1 MGDSLDSKFQN
12 MSVNDDG
19 NSNSPS
25 MSKKPAKYVPPHQ
38 RNGNFSNSSSTSS
51 LGGNDYDNRGDY
63 NRNNNRYYDRRPSMN
78 SSASN
83 SPLPPRNQHFNNR
96 IGNNRSNSYSN
107 FNTSFKNNKPFYNNN
122 QGSNLSNSRS
132 FGSNSGIWNDNKSDY
147 QKKRGFNNRMYNNN
161 NNNNN
166 WNDTKSDSVF
176 NNNRKANYAKLCPNG
191 YVSNDPND
199 KLANI
204 PFVRP
209 RDEALEEVL
218 FGHQSNSGINFDKY
232 QDIPVEAS
240 GRNIPDPIDSFAD
253 SELHELMKF
262 NINLS
267 GFDIP
272 TPVQK
277 SSVPIITHG
286 RDLMACAQTGS
297 GKTGAFLFPILSS
310 CFKTG
315 PPTIPKNNTNRYD
328 SYMQNCCYPVALV
341 LAPTRELAIQI
352 FDEAKKFSY
361 RSWVKPCVVYGG
373 QRMLDQVRELQKG
386 CDLLVA
392 TPGRLCDLIDRGRI
406 SLCLVRYLVLDEAD
420 RMLDMGFEGQI
431 RNIVEQNDMPTEDR
445 QTLMFSATF
454 PSDIQILAR
463 DFLKDYIFLTIGRVG
478 STSENIT
485 QTVEYVEEDEK
496 VSLLMDILAADEA
509 QAKENTLHLTLVFV
523 ETKRQADILAN
534 ILMDNNFQTTSIHGD
549 RTQYERERALD
560 LFRRGV
566 TPIMVATAVAARG
579 LDIPN
584 VTHVINFDLP
594 KDIDDYV
601 HRIGRTGRAGNVGRA
616 TAFFNIEHDKGIVKD
631 LIDLLEEAKQ
641 DIPKFLLD
649 IRLEMDYEQRAKQQ
663 RYHNRGGGAFDPNY
677 RYISRL
683 NKNNT
688 VDHRKDKEVTTYI
701 SGKKTTTTN
710 SNNSMKAFNG
720 GFIPYTSSANASNAE
735 NSWF

>member
-12 MSVNDDG
+12 MSVNDD
-19 NSNSPS
+19 SNSPT
-25 MSKKPAKYVPPHQ
+25 SKKPAKYVPPHQ

-51 LGGNDYDNRGDY
+51 LGGNDDY
-63 NRNNNRYYDRRPSMN
+63 RNNNNRYYDRRPSMN

-83 SPLPPRNQHFNNR
+83 SPLPPRNPHFSSR
-96 IGNNRSNSYSN
+96 ISNNRSNSYSN
-107 FNTSFKNNKPFYNNN
+107 FNASFKNNKPFYNNN
-122 QGSNLSNSRS
+122 QSNLNNSRN
-132 FGSNSGIWNDNKSDY
+132 FGSSSGIWNDSKSDY
-147 QKKRGFNNRMYNNN
+147 QKKRGGFNNTNNRFYN

-166 WNDTKSDSVF
+166 WNDTKSDSIF

-209 RDEALEEVL
+209 RDEQLEEIL

-253 SELHELMKF
+253 SDLHELMKF

-277 SSVPIITHG
+277 SSVPIITNG

-431 RNIVEQNDMPTEDR
+431 RNIVEKNDMPIDER

-485 QTVEYVEEDEK
+485 QAIEYVEEDEK

-509 QAKENTLHLTLVFV
+509 QAKENDMHLTLVFV

-649 IRLEMDYEQRAKQQ
+649 IRLEMDYEARAKQQ
-663 RYHNRGGGAFDPNY
+663 RYHNRGGNAFNPNY

-701 SGKKTTTTN
+701 SGKKTTGSASAN
-710 SNNSMKAFNG
+710 NNNSMKAFNG

>member
-1 MGDSLDSKFQN
+1 
-12 MSVNDDG
+12 
-19 NSNSPS
+19 
-25 MSKKPAKYVPPHQ
+25 
-38 RNGNFSNSSSTSS
+38 
-51 LGGNDYDNRGDY
+51 
-63 NRNNNRYYDRRPSMN
+63 
-78 SSASN
+78 
-83 SPLPPRNQHFNNR
+83 
-96 IGNNRSNSYSN
+96 
-107 FNTSFKNNKPFYNNN
+107 
-122 QGSNLSNSRS
+122 
-132 FGSNSGIWNDNKSDY
+132 
-147 QKKRGFNNRMYNNN
+147 
-161 NNNNN
+161 
-166 WNDTKSDSVF
+166 
-176 NNNRKANYAKLCPNG
+176 
-191 YVSNDPND
+191 
-199 KLANI
+199 
-204 PFVRP
+204 P
-209 RDEALEEVL
+209 RDESLEEIL

-253 SELHELMKF
+253 SDLHELMKF
-262 NINLS
+262 NIDLS

-277 SSVPIITHG
+277 SSVPIITGG

-310 CFKTG
+310 CFKSG
-315 PPTIPKNNTNRYD
+315 PPAIPKNNTNRYD

-392 TPGRLCDLIDRGRI
+392 TPGRLCDLLERGRI

-420 RMLDMGFEGQI
+420 RMLDMGFEIQI

-454 PSDIQILAR
+454 PNDIQILAR

-485 QTVEYVEEDEK
+485 QTIEYVEEDEK
-496 VSLLMDILAADEA
+496 DSLLMDILAAEEA
-509 QAKENTLHLTLVFV
+509 QTKENELHLTLVFV

-534 ILMDNNFQTTSIHGD
+534 ILLDNNFQTTSIHGD

-584 VTHVINFDLP
+584 VTHVINYDLP
-594 KDIDDYV
+594 KDIDEYV

-641 DIPKFLLD
+641 SIPQFLLD
-649 IRLEMDYEQRAKQQ
+649 IRMEMDY
-663 RYHNRGGGAFDPNY
+663 
-677 RYISRL
+677 
-683 NKNNT
+683 
-688 VDHRKDKEVTTYI
+688 
-701 SGKKTTTTN
+701 
-710 SNNSMKAFNG
+710 
-720 GFIPYTSSANASNAE
+720 
-735 NSWF
+735 